1 MPDILEEIVF
11 NKRQE
16 VTALKVRLSIKKTGS
31 LPAPRDF
38 RKALLAGRPAII
50 AEVKKASP
58 SAGVLVSK
66 YFPAKIARIYEMAG
80 AAAIS
85 VLTDE
90 KYFKGGLEDIAVI
103 KKAVKIPVLRKDFII
118 DESQIYESRQAGADA
133 ILLIVRILTEEQLS
147 AFLTTAR
154 QLKMAVLVETH
165 NEREVERALAAGVEI
180 IGINNRDLGTLKVDI
195 KQTIHLLD
203 KFPGL
208 KKKLVVSESGIRSAE
223 DVRTLK
229 ASGIKAILV
238 GESLLKSRDP
248 AAKLK
253 ELMQFE
259 N

>member
-1 MPDILEEIVF
+1 MPDILDDIVF

-16 VTALKVRLSIKKTGS
+16 VTALKVRLDVKKSGF
-31 LPAPRDF
+31 LPVLRDF
-38 RKALLAGRPAII
+38 RKALLAGQPAII

-90 KYFKGGLEDIAVI
+90 KYFKGGLADLTAV
-103 KKAVKIPVLRKDFII
+103 KKAVKLPVLRKDFII
-118 DESQIYESRQAGADA
+118 DESQIYESRLAGADA
-133 ILLIVRILTEEQLS
+133 ILLIVRILTDEQLS

-154 QLKMAVLVETH
+154 QLKMAALVEVH
-165 NEREVERALAAGVEI
+165 NEREVERALAAGAEI
-180 IGINNRDLGTLKVDI
+180 IGINNRDLGTLKVDV
-195 KQTIHLLD
+195 KHTIHLLD
-203 KFPGL
+203 KFPEL
-208 KKKLVVSESGIRSAE
+208 RKKLVVSESGIRSAVE
-223 DVRTLK
+223 VKELRAAGVK
-229 ASGIKAILV
+229 ALLV
-238 GESLLKSRDP
+238 GEGLLKSRDP